1 LTFVP
6 LWFKTAEH
14 QMTTLFPKLRQS
26 RSQAIQFRTTA
37 SLGPSSSANQSNRP
51 QMPETQEQLTDE
63 QIKELEIARALARF
77 NNFYQLQRLIPPTP
91 KRIYVDGLRLRVWGN
106 Q

>member
-1 LTFVP
+1 
-6 LWFKTAEH
+6 
-14 QMTTLFPKLRQS
+14 
-26 RSQAIQFRTTA
+26 
-37 SLGPSSSANQSNRP
+37 
-51 QMPETQEQLTDE
+51 MPETQEQLTDE

-77 NNFYQLQRLIPPTP
+77 NSFYQLQRLIPPTP

>member
-1 LTFVP
+1 
-6 LWFKTAEH
+6 
-14 QMTTLFPKLRQS
+14 
-26 RSQAIQFRTTA
+26 
-37 SLGPSSSANQSNRP
+37 
-51 QMPETQEQLTDE
+51 MPETQEQLTDE